1 MTKLVGEKVR
11 MRIWIGEGDK
21 YGDALL
27 YEALVKLFREEGF
40 SGATV
45 IRGIAGYGARSI
57 YRSGKGKEMSR
68 DLPIIVIAVDT
79 REKINRIMPR
89 IDEMMSGGMITLET
103 TTVLRYAHKHHHA
116 R

>member
-1 MTKLVGEKVR
+1 M
-11 MRIWIGEGDK
+11 
-21 YGDALL
+21 L
-27 YEALVKLFREEGF
+27 YE
-40 SGATV
+40 V
-45 IRGIAGYGARSI
+45 IT
-57 YRSGKGKEMSR
+57 EMSR